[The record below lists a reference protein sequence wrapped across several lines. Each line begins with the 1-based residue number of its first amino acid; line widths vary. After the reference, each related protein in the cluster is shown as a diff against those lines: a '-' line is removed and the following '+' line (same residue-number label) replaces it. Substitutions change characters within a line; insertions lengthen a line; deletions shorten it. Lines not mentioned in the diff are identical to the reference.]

1 MGKYGHDIRD
11 LVFEEDVR
19 LMLAKCRNDRERLL
33 LSFLW
38 TTGARPAEINQVVK
52 EDISVYEN
60 SISIKLKTLKLGRA
74 KGFVIENRTLEFDRP
89 MGLDENVWLEIIARA
104 AIAAMPT
111 AKLLGFTTRWI
122 SKTINR
128 LGTEAIQKPISP
140 YHLRHSVLSYK
151 AASGYTIDQLMHMK
165 GAKSVE
171 SISTYL
177 QARPFY
183 INMKNERTFRQSEK
197 KGNENAD
204 QPPAQ

>member
-1 MGKYGHDIRD
+1 MGRYGHDIRD
-11 LVFEEDVR
+11 LIFEEDVR
-19 LMLAKCRNDRERLL
+19 LMLAKCKNDRERLL

-38 TTGARPAEINQVVK
+38 TTGARPAEINQIKK

-60 SISIKLKTLKLGRA
+60 TLSIKLKTLKLGRA
-74 KGFVIENRTLEFDRP
+74 KGFTIENRTLEFERP
-89 MGLDENVWLEIIARA
+89 TGLSEIAWLEIIARK
-104 AIAAMPT
+104 AIAAQ
-111 AKLLGFTTRWI
+111 AEQVLLPFTTRWI
-122 SKTINR
+122 SKVINR
-128 LGTEAIQKPISP
+128 LGMEAIQKPISP

-183 INMKNERTFRQSEK
+183 INMKNERTFRQEEK
-197 KGNENAD
+197 KGTTD
-204 QPPAQ
+204 TPAT